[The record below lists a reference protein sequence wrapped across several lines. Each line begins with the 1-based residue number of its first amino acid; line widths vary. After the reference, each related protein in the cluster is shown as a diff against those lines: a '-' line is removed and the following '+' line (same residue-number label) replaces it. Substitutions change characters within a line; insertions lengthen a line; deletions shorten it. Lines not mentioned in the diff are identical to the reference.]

1 MSTNPAISVLLPAFN
16 GGAYLRECIDSVR
29 SQTLA
34 SFELLVGDD
43 ASTDDTSRIIQS
55 IHDERLRYYHR
66 SKNIGLFQNLNDLVL
81 KARAPLVH
89 FLCQDDILMPEC
101 LLAEV
106 RFFKTNPSIGM
117 AFCKSINI
125 SDHGCETGRGDLF
138 DLPSVL
144 RPDSTLQLL
153 YYFGCIP
160 GSLSTVCARSDPI
173 KAVGPF
179 NESYQVSADY
189 DMWMRLCSRRSLGV
203 IHEHLVRLRQ
213 HDRQLSRARGSGL
226 RFIIENRMIRS
237 EIHRQ
242 MPEEVKRYSRCYSLM
257 RHSVLDVHFAFSCL
271 LRLRWKDFRGI
282 VRAMGI
288 REFAVATVFWLA
300 TVNNRLYRPR
310 AKFSGL

>member
-1 MSTNPAISVLLPAFN
+1 VSKNPTISILLPAFN
-16 GGAYLRECIDSVR
+16 GEAYLRECIDSVR

-43 ASTDDTSRIIQS
+43 ASTDDTSQIIQS
-55 IHDERLRYYHR
+55 IHDERLQYYHR
-66 SKNIGLFQNLNDLVL
+66 SKNIGLFRNVNDLIS
-81 KARAPLVH
+81 KARAPLVR

-101 LLAEV
+101 LLEEV

-117 AFCKSINI
+117 SFCKSIII
-125 SDHGCETGRGDLF
+125 SNHGCETGRGDLF

-153 YYFGCIP
+153 YYYGCIP
-160 GSLSTVCARSDPI
+160 GNLSTVCVRLDLL
-173 KAVGPF
+173 KATGQF
-179 NESYQVSADY
+179 NESYQVSGDY
-189 DMWMRLCSRRSLGV
+189 ELWLRLCSQRPLGV
-203 IHEHLVRLRQ
+203 IHEHLVKLRQ
-213 HDRQLSRARGSGL
+213 HEGQLSGARGSGM

-237 EIHRQ
+237 DIHRQ

-257 RHSVLDVHFAFSCL
+257 RHGVLDVHFAFSCL
-271 LRLRWKDFRGI
+271 LRHRWKDFRGS

-288 REFAVATVFWLA
+288 REFAVATIFWLA
-300 TVNNRLYRPR
+300 TANNRLYRPR